1 MLLPANMSAGR
12 DLARGV
18 LIIVENMPVPV
29 DRRVW
34 QEATAL
40 HQAGY
45 TVSVICPKGKGYDK
59 AYEQIDGVHIYRHR
73 LPVEGSGAISY
84 LFEYT
89 TALFWELILSLK
101 VARRHGFDIVHG
113 CNPPDLIFL
122 VAIFHKFF
130 FGKKFLFDQ
139 HDLVPELYEVK
150 FGRKDFFYRLLLLFE
165 RWTFRWA
172 DGSLA
177 TNATLK
183 ELAVARGGMPSD
195 RVWVVRS
202 VPDLERFR
210 PVKPDPSIRR
220 AFRYLVGYVGII
232 AEQDGVD
239 LLVEAMDHIVKNL
252 RRPDV
257 ACLIIGDGPQVSRLK
272 ALADER
278 GIAENVEFAGYISG
292 DALLAKLGACDIG
305 VVPDPPNAC
314 NGKMSMIK
322 VFEYMALGLPF
333 VQFDLIQAKSD
344 AGAAALVVANST
356 PQALGDGI
364 VSLLENGAARERMRN
379 YGRERAHREFQWEAE
394 KRSLLAAYATLAPKR
409 DDDESESACEYA
421 REAGTNAGPRAGS
434 QKGSALSLG
443 PIRRSTAI
451 TDRR

>member
-1 MLLPANMSAGR
+1 MLLSGNRSARGGP
-12 DLARGV
+12 ARGV
-18 LIIVENMPVPV
+18 LIIVENMPVPA

-34 QEATAL
+34 QEAMAL

-45 TVSVICPKGKGYDK
+45 AVSVICPKGKGYDRT
-59 AYEQIDGVHIYRHR
+59 YEQINGVHIYRHW
-73 LPVEGSGAISY
+73 LPVERSGAIGY
-84 LFEYT
+84 LCEYT

-101 VARRHGFDIVHG
+101 VARRHGFDIIHG

-122 VAIFHKFF
+122 VAIFHKIF
-130 FGKKFLFDQ
+130 FGRKFLFDQ

-150 FGRKDFFYRLLLLFE
+150 FGRKDLFYSLSLLFE

-183 ELAVARGGMPSD
+183 ELAVARGGMSPD

-202 VPDLERFR
+202 VPDLEYFR
-210 PVKPDPSIRR
+210 PAKPDPSVRR

-232 AEQDGVD
+232 AEQDGVS
-239 LLVEAMDHIVKNL
+239 LLIEAMDHIVKNL
-252 RRPDV
+252 GRTDV
-257 ACLIIGDGPQVSRLK
+257 ACLIIGDGPQASRLK
-272 ALADER
+272 ALVDER
-278 GIAENVEFAGYISG
+278 RIAEYVEFAGYISG

-305 VVPDPPNAC
+305 VVPDPPNAS

-333 VQFDLIQAKSD
+333 VQFDLRQATSD
-344 AGAAALVVANST
+344 AGAAALVVASPT

-364 VSLLENGAARERMRN
+364 VSLLEDAAARERMQT
-379 YGRERAHREFQWEAE
+379 YGRERAQREFQWDVE
-394 KRSLLAAYATLAPKR
+394 KRSLLAAYGTLSPNR
-409 DDDESESACEYA
+409 DGKESKSA
-421 REAGTNAGPRAGS
+421 
-434 QKGSALSLG
+434 
-443 PIRRSTAI
+443 
-451 TDRR
+451 